1 MRNHKHVSLFWQS
14 AWVKQEI
21 FCAARSSSSFFH
33 LLICNLKTQSCIR
46 QKSACITSSLV
57 TLILIFIFSLM
68 FKWYYTLLN
77 MILFIKYEIFL
88 MIKWQ
93 SYVYLFVVL
102 RIRITNLHF
111 LFIIIFYYFTRFM
124 EAVNLYLHR

>member
-68 FKWYYTLLN
+68 CKYHYTPFNLIFPPTLSN
-77 MILFIKYEIFL
+77 LRSWNFCSTILVSVYRPAVSSVCT
-88 MIKWQ
+88 IKWDGASDLKLWFEQ
-93 SYVYLFVVL
+93 LWQ
-102 RIRITNLHF
+102 HF
-111 LFIIIFYYFTRFM
+111 
-124 EAVNLYLHR
+124 